1 MAERLIFEIRLK
13 GLAFGERGLGSLAGG
28 HSDEKVSLLLHFPA
42 LLQRPVFTLLHI
54 PTPMGDFSPCVQAP
68 PDPSHQNPWLG
79 PRHQNIFRIS
89 G

>member
-54 PTPMGDFSPCVQAP
+54 PTPMGDFSEESNCRCGEN
-68 PDPSHQNPWLG
+68 SK
-79 PRHQNIFRIS
+79 RTRIRS
-89 G
+89 ET